1 VAQTLEKTMNR
12 ITVTQLQAVIDRLN
26 RETGSPAKPYVRDAE
41 GRQRAQIGCYHLSRA
56 YGGFALHR
64 MVTDGGG
71 VSSPP
76 HTGHIPARDLLNRM
90 HAYLA
95 GIDAARRP

>member
-1 VAQTLEKTMNR
+1 MTR
-12 ITVTQLQAVIDRLN
+12 ITVAQLQAVIDRIN
-26 RETGSPAKPYVRDAE
+26 RETDSPMQPYAPDAD
-41 GRQRAQIGCYHLSRA
+41 GRQRAQIGNFHLSRA

-71 VSSPP
+71 VSSPLS
-76 HTGHIPARDLLNRM
+76 TGHISARELLDRM

-95 GIDAARRP
+95 GIDAARRA

>member
-1 VAQTLEKTMNR
+1 MDRV
-12 ITVTQLQAVIDRLN
+12 TVSRLQAVIDRIN
-26 RETGSPAKPYVRDAE
+26 RQTGSPAKPYTADAD
-41 GRQRAQIGCYHLSRA
+41 GLQRAQIGNFHLSRA

-71 VSSPP
+71 VSSPL

-95 GIDAARRP
+95 GIDAARRA

>member
-1 VAQTLEKTMNR
+1 MTR
-12 ITVTQLQAVIDRLN
+12 ITVAQLQAVIDRLN
-26 RETGSPAKPYVRDAE
+26 RETGSPAEPYVRDAD
-41 GRQRAQIGCYHLSRA
+41 GKNRAQIGNYHLSRA

-71 VSSPP
+71 VSSPL

>member
-1 VAQTLEKTMNR
+1 MTR
-12 ITVTQLQAVIDRLN
+12 ITLSQLQAVIDRIN
-26 RETGSPAKPYVRDAE
+26 RETDSPMQPYAPDAD
-41 GRQRAQIGCYHLSRA
+41 GRHRAQIGNYHLSRA

-71 VSSPP
+71 VSSPL

-95 GIDAARRP
+95 GINAARRA

>member
-1 VAQTLEKTMNR
+1 MNPITVAQ
-12 ITVTQLQAVIDRLN
+12 LQSAVDRLN
-26 RETGSPAKPYVRDAE
+26 RETDSPMQPYAPDAD
-41 GRQRAQIGCYHLSRA
+41 GRQRAQIGNFHLSRA

-71 VSSPP
+71 VSSPLS
-76 HTGHIPARDLLNRM
+76 TGHIPARELLGLM

-95 GIDAARRP
+95 GLDAARRP